1 MSFRNVLVAADSG
14 ASPSK
19 VDRAALDDIGQF
31 NLESE
36 SQPGSQIREEQIK
49 AKSGLQVYNDSH
61 LIGNTQSIGN
71 WTPSSSKSDGEPR
84 EQN

>member
-1 MSFRNVLVAADSG
+1 MVNKEISNYGSIKNEMSFRNVLVAADSG

-36 SQPGSQIREEQIK
+36 SQPES
-49 AKSGLQVYNDSH
+49 
-61 LIGNTQSIGN
+61 
-71 WTPSSSKSDGEPR
+71 
-84 EQN
+84 